1 MIAKTIRAQLLFV
14 SLLPLV
20 LVVIAICVFML
31 ADSINDIEIDLENRG
46 NEVSNQAVLM
56 SEFHF
61 YTGNVE
67 RLKEVANIISGFE
80 DVVYVRFEDSTK
92 QILIE
97 SKSDVTSRSAREE
110 KLFLIPIYSRN
121 LDVGDVGAVA
131 GLENTSAQNLGSIA
145 IGISR
150 NSSLA
155 QREAAYLK
163 VLLIALC
170 AIVLGGMS
178 VFIFGRNLSRSLT
191 ATMAAAKS
199 IKRGGLRN
207 RSPEDGSGEMLEFQ
221 QAFNK
226 MLVKLEENESEMQYK
241 IDQATSSL
249 NELVVQLSSNNM
261 ELEAT
266 RQESIELAK
275 SKAISDERARIM
287 KDMHDG
293 IGGQLVASLA
303 MIEKEK
309 NSEIR
314 ENISSALREC
324 LDDFRLI
331 INSLNLRDSNLTAL
345 LADFKYRIS
354 KKLNRLD
361 VTLNWVVDDELDHV
375 IIQPQQSLHLLRILQ
390 EAFTNILK
398 HAGAKNIDCRV
409 NCESGLVRL
418 VVADDG
424 DYNGCAGHGHGV
436 NNMNWRAGELA
447 GALSIE
453 VGEGGGCVVNLA
465 FPAEKMA
472 LIHR

>member
-1 MIAKTIRAQLLFV
+1 MIAKTIRAQLLLV

-20 LVVIAICVFML
+20 LVVVAICVFML
-31 ADSINDIEIDLENRG
+31 ADSINDIESDLENRG

-61 YTGNVE
+61 YTGNVD

-80 DVVYVRFEDSTK
+80 DVVYVRFEDSKK

-97 SKSDVTSRSAREE
+97 SKSDSVSRSTKEE
-110 KLFLIPIYSRN
+110 KLFLIPIYSRS
-121 LDVGDVGAVA
+121 LDVSDVGEIA
-131 GLENTSAQNLGSIA
+131 GLENMSAQKLGSIS

-150 NSSLA
+150 SSSLA

-178 VFIFGRNLSRSLT
+178 VFVFGRDLSRSLT
-191 ATMAAAKS
+191 ATMAAAKT

-221 QAFNK
+221 RAFNR

-249 NELVVQLSSNNM
+249 NELVVQLSNNNK
-261 ELEAT
+261 ELEST

-303 MIEKEK
+303 MIEKEQ

-345 LADFKYRIS
+345 LADFKYKIS

-361 VTLNWVVDDELDHV
+361 VTLNWMVDDELDHV
-375 IIQPQQSLHLLRILQ
+375 VIQPQQSLHLLRILQ

-398 HAGAKNIDCRV
+398 HADAKNIDCRV
-409 NCESGLVRL
+409 HCDSGLVRL
-418 VVADDG
+418 IVADDG
-424 DYNGCAGHGHGV
+424 DYNGCAGYGHGI
-436 NNMNWRAGELA
+436 NNMNWRAGQLA
-447 GALSIE
+447 GTLTIDA
-453 VGEGGGCVVNLA
+453 GPDGGCVVNLA
-465 FPAEKMA
+465 FPGEKMA
-472 LIHR
+472 VMHS